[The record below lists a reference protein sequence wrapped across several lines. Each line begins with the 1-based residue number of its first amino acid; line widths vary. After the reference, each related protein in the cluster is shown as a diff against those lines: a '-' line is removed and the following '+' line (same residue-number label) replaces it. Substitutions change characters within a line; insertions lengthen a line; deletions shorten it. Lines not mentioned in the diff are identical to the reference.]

1 MTDVEE
7 AESASEEMTLKRW
20 LAVVAVAVGTFLVV
34 TAEQL
39 PVGLLTSIGD
49 DLHVSEGTAGLMVTV
64 PGLVASAGALLVPV
78 GIGRLDRRTV
88 LLGLISLM
96 VLASLLTAVSPT
108 FPVLLAS
115 RFFVGISIGG
125 FWALAA
131 GIAVRL
137 VPSSH
142 VPRATSIAFGG
153 ATAANVLGVP
163 AGTLI
168 GGLTD
173 WRVAFLILSGLGL
186 LALAALFVLLP
197 GIPATGSIRLGP
209 LLALFGNP
217 FVRGATIATF
227 LLVGGHTAAYTFVSP
242 VLQDISGID
251 EDFIGP
257 LLLVFGAAG
266 VAGTFVA
273 GAAAGR
279 DVRATI
285 AGVTVLITTVLALF
299 PLLGTSAAPG
309 VALLFLWGLAFGS
322 VPVTVQMW
330 ILKAAPD
337 HAEAA
342 TALNTVVFN
351 LAIALGALVGGL
363 VVNAASTTAVLIFGA
378 ALTVLTFL
386 AVWGTRRSEL
396 SGTGRR

>member
-1 MTDVEE
+1 MNHT
-7 AESASEEMTLKRW
+7 ESPAPVAVAAADRVPRRRW

-39 PVGLLTSIGD
+39 PVGLLTSVGGD
-49 DLHVSEGTAGLMVTV
+49 LGVSEGTAGLMVTV

-78 GIGRLDRRTV
+78 VIGRADRRTV
-88 LLGLISLM
+88 LLALIGLM
-96 VLASLLTAVSPT
+96 VVANALSFAAPN

-115 RFFVGISIGG
+115 RFLVGVSIGG

-137 VPSSH
+137 VPESR

-173 WRVAFLILSGLGL
+173 WRVAFLTLAGLGL
-186 LALAALFVLLP
+186 LAVAALFVLLP
-197 GIPATGSIRLGP
+197 GIPATGSIRLGA
-209 LLALFGNP
+209 LLSLFRDRV
-217 FVRGATIATF
+217 VRTATMATF
-227 LLVGGHTAAYTFVSP
+227 LLVSGHMAAYTFVSP
-242 VLQDISGID
+242 VLRDISGID
-251 EDFIGP
+251 EDLIGP

-266 VAGTFVA
+266 IVGTFVA

-279 DVRATI
+279 DVRATV
-285 AGVTVLITTVLALF
+285 AVVGALLTTVLALF
-299 PLLGTSAAPG
+299 PLLGATAVTG
-309 VALLFLWGLAFGS
+309 TALLVLWGLSFGG
-322 VPVTVQMW
+322 VPVGVQMW

-337 HAEAA
+337 RAEPA

-351 LAIALGALVGGL
+351 LAIALGALFGGL
-363 VVNAASTTAVLIFGA
+363 VVNGASAKAVLWFGA
-378 ALTVLTFL
+378 VLTALTLL
-386 AVWGTRRSEL
+386 AVQSTRRP
-396 SGTGRR
+396 